1 MLHLKKR
8 FKHHIFKIQN
18 TKKYKIQFESDCKQI
33 NIEQLVEA
41 KAQKNINYYHC
52 LRCWNYT
59 VV

>member
-52 LRCWNYT
+52 LRC
-59 VV
+59 